1 LGVFELKDFT
11 IDELMVTCMA
21 REVEDGSIILQGLTT
36 PLATVA
42 YYLAKATHAPN
53 AYLYQLAGNILTYNL
68 KALPVS
74 MMFNEFQAMSGSLY
88 FRSQME
94 AYETIFTKSSSIV
107 EFFRPAQIDKYGNV
121 NNSVIGD
128 YESPKVRL
136 PGAFGIPDAL
146 GIYPKILVYCPR
158 HEKRVFVEKVDFISG
173 VGIFDR
179 DKSSNKEI
187 RIISNLGTFRLD
199 NKTKEMQLITKHPGV
214 NIEEIKENTSFDLM
228 MPKSIEE
235 TKPPTE
241 DQIDLIRDKIDPNG
255 TRRLEMLS
263 GKERLSLLLDI
274 IKKESKTK

>member
-1 LGVFELKDFT
+1 
-11 IDELMVTCMA
+11 MA
-21 REVEDGSIILQGLTT
+21 KEVEDRSIVLQGLTT

-53 AYLYQLAGNILTYNL
+53 SYIYQLAGNILTYDL
-68 KALPVS
+68 KPLPVS
-74 MMFNEFQAMSGSLY
+74 MMFNEFQAMSGSLH

-94 AYETIFTKSSSIV
+94 CYETIFTKSSSIV

-136 PGAFGIPDAL
+136 PGAFGIPDAF

-179 DKSSNKEI
+179 EKYRNKEI

-199 NKTKEMQLITKHPGV
+199 SKTKKMQLITKHPGV
-214 NIEEIKENTSFDLM
+214 DIEEIKENTSFDLAM
-228 MPKSIEE
+228 SKSIQE
-235 TKPPTE
+235 TEPPTK
-241 DQIDLIRDKIDPNG
+241 DQIGLIRDKIDPNG
-255 TRRLEMLS
+255 TRRLEMLG
-263 GKERLSLLLDI
+263 GKGRLSLLLDI
-274 IKKESKTK
+274 IEKESKIK

>member
-1 LGVFELKDFT
+1 MRELRDFT

-21 REVEDGSIILQGLTT
+21 REVEDRSIVLQGLTT

-53 AYLYQLAGNILTYNL
+53 AYIYQLAGNILTHDL

-74 MMFNEFQAMSGSLY
+74 MLFNEFQAMSGSLHV
-88 FRSQME
+88 RSQME

-121 NNSVIGD
+121 NNSVIGN

-173 VGIFDR
+173 LGIFDR
-179 DKSSNKEI
+179 DKYRKKEV
-187 RIISNLGTFRLD
+187 RIISNLGTLRLD

-214 NIEEIKENTSFDLM
+214 SIEEIKENTSFDLAIQ
-228 MPKSIEE
+228 KTIQE
-235 TKPPTE
+235 TELPTE
-241 DQIDLIRDKIDPNG
+241 HQISLIRDKIDPNG
-255 TRRLEMLS
+255 TRRLEMLG

-274 IKKESKTK
+274 IEKESKIE

>member
-1 LGVFELKDFT
+1 VRELRDFT

-21 REVEDGSIILQGLTT
+21 REVEDRSIVLQGLTT

-53 AYLYQLAGNILTYNL
+53 AYIYQLAGNILTHDL

-74 MMFNEFQAMSGSLY
+74 MLFNEFQAMSGSLHV
-88 FRSQME
+88 RSQME

-121 NNSVIGD
+121 NNSVIGN

-173 VGIFDR
+173 LGIFDR
-179 DKSSNKEI
+179 EKYRKKEV
-187 RIISNLGTFRLD
+187 RIISNLGTLRLD

-214 NIEEIKENTSFDLM
+214 SIEEIKENTSFDLAIQ
-228 MPKSIEE
+228 KTIQE
-235 TKPPTE
+235 TELPTE
-241 DQIDLIRDKIDPNG
+241 HQISLIRDKIDPNG
-255 TRRLEMLS
+255 TRRLEMLG

-274 IKKESKTK
+274 IEKESKIE

>member
-1 LGVFELKDFT
+1 VHELRDFT
-11 IDELMVTCMA
+11 IEELMVTCMA
-21 REVEDGSIILQGLTT
+21 REVEDRSIVLQGLTT

-53 AYLYQLAGNILTYNL
+53 AYIYQLAGNILTHDL

-74 MMFNEFQAMSGSLY
+74 MLFNEFQAMSGSLHV
-88 FRSQME
+88 RSQME

-121 NNSVIGD
+121 NNSVIGN

-173 VGIFDR
+173 LGIFDR
-179 DKSSNKEI
+179 EKYRDKEV
-187 RIISNLGTFRLD
+187 RIISNLGTLRLD
-199 NKTKEMQLITKHPGV
+199 NKTQEMQLITKHPGIS
-214 NIEEIKENTSFDLM
+214 IEEIKENTSFDLTI
-228 MPKSIEE
+228 PKTIQE
-235 TKPPTE
+235 TELPTE
-241 DQIDLIRDKIDPNG
+241 HQISLIRSKIDPNG
-255 TRRLEMLS
+255 TRRLEMLG

-274 IKKESKTK
+274 IEKESKIK